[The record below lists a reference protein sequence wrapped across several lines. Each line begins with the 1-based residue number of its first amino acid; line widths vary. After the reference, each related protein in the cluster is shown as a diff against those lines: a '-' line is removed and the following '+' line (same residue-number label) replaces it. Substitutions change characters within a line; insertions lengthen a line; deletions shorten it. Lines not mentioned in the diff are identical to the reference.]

1 MSSTLLSK
9 NDSYMYSDH
18 LRQFLEPVV
27 GKDPRWLLCYRASL
41 HDWPVNTFHRR
52 CDRMNKTVTII
63 KKDEYIFGGFTDVPW
78 GKIIICLFFS
88 LCFVSLVRK

>member
-1 MSSTLLSK
+1 MNSTLSSK
-9 NDSYMYSDH
+9 NDSYMHSDH

-41 HDWPVNTFHRR
+41 HGWSAHTFHSH
-52 CDRMNKTVTII
+52 CDGKNNTVTII

-78 GKIIICLFFS
+78 GKIIVWLFLFP
-88 LCFVSLVRK
+88 LFCFLGS